1 MSKFERV
8 ENDMAEKL
16 LENMITKINQITTSL
31 DGTIAQIT
39 QMSTAIQNMSQRFS
53 EETISVNENVRLIV
67 EVLKQFRM
75 KSSENLQE
83 ISDDFN
89 AKLKELYDKKSIEL
103 ITEEEKK
110 AIEMIKQASK
120 AVSNNLYYA
129 QLLNVIQSIREET
142 NRIISSKDQ

>member
-1 MSKFERV
+1 
-8 ENDMAEKL
+8 MAERL
-16 LENMITKINQITTSL
+16 LDDMIIKINQITTSL

-39 QMSTAIQNMSQRFS
+39 QMNTAIQNMSQKFS
-53 EETISVNENVRLIV
+53 EETISVNENIRLIV

-75 KSSENLQE
+75 KSSENMQE

-89 AKLKELYDKKSIEL
+89 AKIKELYEKKSIES

-110 AIEMIKQASK
+110 AIEILRQASK

-142 NRIISSKDQ
+142 NRIISFKEL

>member
-1 MSKFERV
+1 MSKFLRV
-8 ENDMAEKL
+8 ENVMAEKL
-16 LENMITKINQITTSL
+16 LDNMITKINQITTSL

-53 EETISVNENVRLIV
+53 EETISVNENIRLIV

-75 KSSENLQE
+75 KSSENIQE

-89 AKLKELYDKKSIEL
+89 AKIKELYDKKSIEL
-103 ITEEEKK
+103 ITEDEKK

>member
-1 MSKFERV
+1 
-8 ENDMAEKL
+8 MAENL
-16 LENMITKINQITTSL
+16 LNNMINKINQITNSL

-39 QMSTAIQNMSQRFS
+39 QMSTAIQNMSQKFS
-53 EETISVNENVRLIV
+53 EETISVNENIRLIV

-75 KSSENLQE
+75 KSSENMQE

-89 AKLKELYDKKSIEL
+89 AKIKELYEKKSIDN

-110 AIEMIKQASK
+110 AIETIRQAVK

-129 QLLNVIQSIREET
+129 QLLNIIQSIREET
-142 NRIISSKDQ
+142 NRIISRK